1 MNLDYE
7 DETQQKTA
15 YVKIFWIKKFIL
27 RIFRLIG
34 ILSEEEYEKIV
45 KMHEDERKKN
55 LNEAIKLRQSKT
67 K

>member
-1 MNLDYE
+1 MHNKKQRMPKFLNF
-7 DETQQKTA
+7 QKF
-15 YVKIFWIKKFIL
+15 KL
-27 RIFRLIG
+27 HIFRLIG